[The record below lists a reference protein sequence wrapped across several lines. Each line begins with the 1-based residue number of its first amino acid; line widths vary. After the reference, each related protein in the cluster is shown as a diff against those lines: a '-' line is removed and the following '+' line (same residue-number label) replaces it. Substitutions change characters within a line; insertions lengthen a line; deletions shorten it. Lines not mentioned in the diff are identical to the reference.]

1 MSDVGYVLVTTGV
14 GEVGTGTSAVDV
26 TAMSGVS
33 EKRTEIFA
41 GDAKALRDVGEVAV
55 TKGFGEI
62 GTGTM
67 TGNVT
72 VISGVSEERTGKN
85 KKWVM

>member
-1 MSDVGYVLVTTGV
+1 M
-14 GEVGTGTSAVDV
+14 

-55 TKGFGEI
+55 TTGFGEI

-72 VISGVSEERTGKN
+72 VISGVSEKKRKEKN
-85 KKWVM
+85 SW